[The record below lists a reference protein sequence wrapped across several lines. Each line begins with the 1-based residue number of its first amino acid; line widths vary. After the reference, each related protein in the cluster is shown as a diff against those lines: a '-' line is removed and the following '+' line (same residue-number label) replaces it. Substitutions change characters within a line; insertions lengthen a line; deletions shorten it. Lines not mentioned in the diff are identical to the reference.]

1 MKLSDLKRLAI
12 FGSVVDQGSFA
23 AAARRLHLARSAVSE
38 QVAAL
43 EASLGKRLLNRTTRQ
58 MALTPEGREI
68 YERARTLNTVIT
80 DLAAL
85 SNSEAP
91 RGRVRITTTHDFA
104 DKWLIPRLAVF
115 NTRYP
120 EIRFDL
126 ILSESP
132 IDLIK
137 TGIDL
142 AIRIGRPRDASLVTR
157 PISRENPLVIASRE
171 YIKERGMPATVEDLP
186 SHTWILMEQLNTNN
200 GVTLSGPDGTREF
213 LPSDYHL
220 TDSPQTARIMIEAG
234 MGIGFHLPTL
244 VEKQLKNGALKTI
257 LPEWREEQLTYSV
270 VYPSR
275 RFVPMRTR
283 YVIDHLLS

>member
-12 FGSVVDQGSFA
+12 FGSVVEQGSFT

-58 MALTPEGREI
+58 IALTPEGREI
-68 YERARTLNTVIT
+68 YERARTLNTVIS

-85 SNSEAP
+85 SDSEAP

-126 ILSESP
+126 ILCESP
-132 IDLIK
+132 VDLIK
-137 TGIDL
+137 SGIDL
-142 AIRIGRPRDASLVTR
+142 AIRIGRPRDASLVAR

-171 YIKERGMPATVEDLP
+171 YIEARGMPATVEDLP
-186 SHTWILMEQLNTNN
+186 LHTWILMEQLNPNN
-200 GVTLSGPDGTREF
+200 RVTLSGPAGTREF
-213 LPSDYHL
+213 SPKDYHV
-220 TDSPQTARIMIEAG
+220 TDSPQTARIMIECG

-244 VEKQLKNGALKTI
+244 VDEQLKNGALEI
-257 LPEWREEQLTYSV
+257 VLPEWQEEQLSYSV

-283 YVIDHLLS
+283 YVIDYLLS